1 MINSNRFLLHRA
13 ADLDDDA
20 ESEAEVERILAQVP
34 RGLYTLGTDVNGWT
48 PMHYA
53 AWHGRERI
61 VKLLLDH
68 GSAIDALSIY
78 CETPMQIAIRSS
90 HDAVVMFLL
99 ENGANPQIYKE
110 EGSSPLKMAIQRRS
124 PNLTRLLLDH
134 GAQINVVHVTVCQ
147 SYMHIVSELACR
159 LRGWSDCSMI
169 EIARLLLERGA
180 DIDAVDTHGDTPLH
194 YAVGEGS
201 IYFAEFLIE
210 NGANMAAKDY
220 TLDKPRDLARRDTIH
235 VFESVHL
242 RRLNTLARSRRHAVL
257 VEDDNE
263 NDGVGD
269 GDGFRVHCLKQ
280 IILGVTDARYVE
292 NVRLVCKAWRRLAD
306 SVLGARPDVFFAVS

>member
-1 MINSNRFLLHRA
+1 MINSNRFLLHHA

-20 ESEAEVERILAQVP
+20 ESEAEVGRILAQVP
-34 RGLYTLGTDVNGWT
+34 RGLYIIERDASGWM
-48 PMHYA
+48 PIHYA

-68 GSAIDALSIY
+68 GAAIDALNIFRD
-78 CETPMQIAIRSS
+78 TPLFIAIRRG
-90 HDAVVMFLL
+90 HEAVVRILL
-99 ENGANPQIYKE
+99 ENGASTKIYKE
-110 EGSSPLKMAIQRRS
+110 VGITPLYSAIQRGS

-134 GAQINVVHVTVCQ
+134 GANIDVLRVGDARSCMHV
-147 SYMHIVSELACR
+147 VSEQHCHF
-159 LRGWSDCSMI
+159 RGGSDCSMI
-169 EIARLLLERGA
+169 ETARLLLERGA
-180 DIDAVDTHGDTPLH
+180 DIDAVDAHGDTPLH

-201 IYFAEFLIE
+201 VYLAEFLIE

-220 TLDKPRDLARRDTIH
+220 TSDKPRDLARRDTIH

-280 IILGVTDARYVE
+280 IILGVTDARDVE
-292 NVRLVCKAWRRLAD
+292 NVRLVCKAWRRLDD